1 MSSESGCTGI
11 KPSER
16 KTIEEKTLREV
27 LEWVASDDPAP
38 GGGSVAALSVAF
50 ASALVE
56 MVSRLTIGRR
66 KFADVEA
73 DMNRTLTGAMDVK
86 GKSLALFDRDV
97 EAFLD
102 VMKAYALPK
111 ETEAQKSA
119 RCLAI
124 GKALFGAARVPLD
137 TLRNALEV
145 MRQAET
151 AALKG
156 NPNAITDSTVAA
168 LLGEAALLGA
178 AFNVKINLAGL
189 KKLMSN
195 AETAEALK
203 RRGPGG
209 ADQTVADLASDQGPI
224 DEAAIKAIQD
234 ELDTSLKEAKAIKER
249 VLARLQEVIEG

>member
-1 MSSESGCTGI
+1 MSSEIGSTSTNPTET
-11 KPSER
+11 KSL
-16 KTIEEKTLREV
+16 EEKTVREV

-73 DMNRTLTGAMDVK
+73 EMNRTLTGAIEVK

-111 ETEAQKSA
+111 ETEEQKSA
-119 RCLAI
+119 RRLAI
-124 GKALFGAARVPLD
+124 GKALFGAALVPLD
-137 TLRNALEV
+137 TVRNALEV

-156 NPNAITDSTVAA
+156 NPNAITDSTVAT
-168 LLGEAALLGA
+168 LLGEAALQGA

-195 AETAEALK
+195 PETREALK
-203 RRGPGG
+203 GQGSGG
-209 ADQTVADLASDQGPI
+209 ADQITADQGPTI
-224 DEAAIKAIQD
+224 DQDAINAIQD
-234 ELDTSLKEAKAIKER
+234 ELGASLKEAKVIKER
-249 VLARLQEVIEG
+249 VLARLKEAIEG

>member
-1 MSSESGCTGI
+1 MSPETDPAVPTPVEG
-11 KPSER
+11 
-16 KTIEEKTLREV
+16 KTLEEKTLREV

-73 DMNRTLTGAMDVK
+73 DMDRTLASAQEARRRSMG
-86 GKSLALFDRDV
+86 LFDRDV

-111 ETEAQKSA
+111 ETEAEKATRRSA
-119 RCLAI
+119 IA
-124 GKALFGAARVPLD
+124 KALYGAARVPLD
-137 TLRNALEV
+137 TVRNALEV
-145 MRQAET
+145 MRHAET

-156 NPNAITDSTVAA
+156 NPNAVTDSTVAA

-178 AFNVKINLAGL
+178 ALNVRINLAGL
-189 KKLMSN
+189 KKLTSN
-195 AETAEALK
+195 TKAEEE
-203 RRGPGG
+203 
-209 ADQTVADLASDQGPI
+209 QGLEGLDP
-224 DEAAIKAIQD
+224 AAIKAIQS
-234 ELDTSLKEAKAIKER
+234 ELDASLKEAEAVKKR
-249 VLARLQEVIEG
+249 VLAEVERAIEG